1 MDPQDNDRLVFGV
14 NARRT
19 VEKGISFGVF
29 LSVDARGPTDVS
41 PSLGVH
47 FSYADYEEDADGD
60 GIKDPRDSC
69 PKAAEDLDGHLD
81 ADGCPDLDND
91 SDGILDKQDKCP
103 QSAED
108 KDGFRDLDGC
118 PDTDNDGDGV
128 LDDQDACPSLP
139 GRSIDGGCPDPD
151 KDGVEGAADRCPND
165 PEDRDGF
172 EDTDGCPEPD
182 NDGDRV
188 LDTDDRCPL
197 VRGILQWDGC
207 RDVVVR
213 IYFANNSARIQTAS
227 FKPLDDMAQVLSTN
241 PVILGVR
248 VEGHTDDR
256 GSRERNRR
264 LSQSRAEAVRRY
276 LVHRGIQAD
285 KIEAIGFGEDQ
296 PAVVIDGL
304 ESEALQQAQAQNRR
318 VRFVLILGETDPK
331 AL

>member
-1 MDPQDNDRLVFGV
+1 MGRTLIFLQPGIRVRDSRQANASLSAVSDVGVGVSRQLAHTHWHLGSEFLLLREISGFLDSQDNDLGIWV

-60 GIKDPRDSC
+60 GIKDRDSC

-108 KDGFRDLDGC
+108 KDGFRDLMAVPTPTTTAMVYSTTRCLSKSTRPLDRWWLSRPGQRRRRGC
-118 PDTDNDGDGV
+118 RKRQMILKTATV
-128 LDDQDACPSLP
+128 S
-139 GRSIDGGCPDPD
+139 
-151 KDGVEGAADRCPND
+151 
-165 PEDRDGF
+165 
-172 EDTDGCPEPD
+172 DTDGCPNPTMMEIAS
-182 NDGDRV
+182 
-188 LDTDDRCPL
+188 DTDDRCPL

-213 IYFANNSARIQTAS
+213 IISQQLCPNPNRIVQAVRRYG
-227 FKPLDDMAQVLSTN
+227 AGLSTN

-248 VEGHTDDR
+248 VKDIRTT
-256 GSRERNRR
+256 
-264 LSQSRAEAVRRY
+264 
-276 LVHRGIQAD
+276 
-285 KIEAIGFGEDQ
+285 
-296 PAVVIDGL
+296 VVL
-304 ESEALQQAQAQNRR
+304 EHEI
-318 VRFVLILGETDPK
+318 VG
-331 AL
+331 